1 MTKKK
6 KSWKKKYN
14 QAGYI
19 FVLPWILGFSF
30 LMLTPLIQTIQFAF
44 SEVNVGD
51 SGYETAWVGLKYFVY
66 AFTEDGTFPKMLVN
80 SIVDMVLDVP
90 MILVFSFFVAV
101 LLRQKFRGSGLI
113 KGIFFITVIMSSGV
127 FILMQKETTDFN
139 TVQISSALNS
149 PVGLVS
155 ALNSFSLEN
164 WLLELG
170 FSETMVNYI
179 STPVQSMFDLMT
191 RSGIQIFIFLA
202 GMSSIS
208 PALYEACSMEGATAW
223 ETFWLITFPMTSP
236 LIIVNL
242 IYTIVDS
249 FMASDNEVL
258 NYIYSQAF
266 DKVNFGYSSALSWIY
281 FLIIG
286 IVIGLSALFIS
297 KKVVYHT

>member
-1 MTKKK
+1 MAKKK

-14 QAGYI
+14 QAGYV
-19 FVLPWILGFSF
+19 FVLPWILGFFF
-30 LMLTPLIQTIQFAF
+30 LMLTPLIQTVQFAF
-44 SEVNVGD
+44 SEVNVGN
-51 SGYETAWVGLKYFVY
+51 SGYETAWVGLKNFIY
-66 AFTEDGTFPKMLVN
+66 AFQEDGTFPKMLVN
-80 SIVDMVLDVP
+80 SIVDMIMDVP

-101 LLRQKFRGSGLI
+101 LLRQKFKGSGLV

-127 FILMQKETTDFN
+127 FILMQSETTDLN

-149 PVGLVS
+149 SVGLVS
-155 ALNSFSLEN
+155 TLNSFSLEN

-170 FSETMVNYI
+170 ISETLVNYI
-179 STPVQSMFDLMT
+179 SAPVESMFNLMT

-208 PALYEACSMEGATAW
+208 PALYEACSIEGATAW

-242 IYTIVDS
+242 VYTIVDS
-249 FMASDNEVL
+249 FMASDNAVL

-281 FLIIG
+281 FLIVG
-286 IVIGLSALFIS
+286 IIIGLAALFIS